1 MNQDDIIWRNAKKIT
16 DNVINIK
23 DKSVFSIHLE
33 PKPEYVYDR
42 PEVDILVEKI
52 LMYMKYGISTHL
64 LLLGGRGSGKTTT
77 IKRIMKSIIKER
89 DELLKIQA
97 YFDKFIY
104 INVRECPTQRAIMG
118 KIIGEKIHGYDYGE
132 IIEKFKDVLKGR
144 VILVLDD
151 VDLLN
156 SRDLFYYLTRSVD
169 VMTISI
175 LQNVMWFDN
184 LDDSTKS
191 SYRPEKIFFPSYTQE
206 QLKEILMLRAKY
218 GLNHYEDEGL
228 NTISGL
234 VSKNYLGDA
243 RIAILAL
250 YYAGLEDKWDVNSI
264 KKYIKMASIEV
275 LEYTLNKL
283 DFRQLVI
290 LTTLVDQ
297 PETNKAYT
305 IVRDKLIE
313 ANENIKDESLK
324 EYSKFKI
331 NTYSKSTYYQDLK
344 VLSTYGL
351 ITLIKKKVGQYYT
364 YEAEIHVPKDT
375 ITDISNDLEQK
386 FHKSS

>member
-1 MNQDDIIWRNAKKIT
+1 MGQNDKIWRNFDNLD
-16 DNVINIK
+16 DNVNIK
-23 DKSVFSIHLE
+23 DKSVFSFDVE
-33 PKPEYVYDR
+33 PKLEYVYDR

-77 IKRIMKSIIKER
+77 IKSVMKSIIDVRE
-89 DELLKIQA
+89 ELMKRQA

-104 INVRECPTQRAIMG
+104 INVREYPKQRAIMG
-118 KIIGEKIHGYDYGE
+118 KIIGEKIHGYDYGY
-132 IIEKFKDVLKGR
+132 IIEKFKEALNGR
-144 VILVLDD
+144 VILILDD
-151 VDLLN
+151 IDLLN

-169 VMTISI
+169 IMTIST

-191 SYRPEKIFFPSYTQE
+191 SYRPEKIFFPNYTSE

-218 GLNHYEDEGL
+218 GLYHYDEGGIAL
-228 NTISGL
+228 IGTL
-234 VSKNYLGDA
+234 VAKNYLGDA

-250 YYAGLEDKWDVNSI
+250 YHAGLEDKWDEDSI
-264 KKYIKMASIEV
+264 KKYIEMASNEV
-275 LEYTLNKL
+275 LEYTLSKL

-290 LTTLVDQ
+290 LTTLIDQ
-297 PETNKAYT
+297 PETNKAY
-305 IVRDKLIE
+305 IDIKKKLLE
-313 ANENIKDESLK
+313 ANKNIKDESLK
-324 EYSKFKI
+324 EYNKWKI
-331 NTYSKSTYYQDLK
+331 DSYSKATYFQDLK

-351 ITLIKKKVGQYYT
+351 ITLIKKKVGQYHT
-364 YEAEIHVPKDT
+364 YEAMIHVPKNI

-386 FHKSS
+386 FHKSL

>member
-1 MNQDDIIWRNAKKIT
+1 MNQDDLIWKRVKNLT
-16 DNVINIK
+16 QNVNINIK
-23 DKSVFSIHLE
+23 DNDVFSFDVE
-33 PKPEYVYDR
+33 PRPEYIYDR
-42 PEVDILVEKI
+42 PEAEILVDKI
-52 LMYMKYGISTHL
+52 LLYMKYGIKTHL

-104 INVRECPTQRAIMG
+104 INVREYPKQRAIMG
-118 KIIGEKIHGYDYGE
+118 KIIGEKIHGYDYGD
-132 IIEKFKDVLKGR
+132 IFEKFKDALKGR

-156 SRDLFYYLTRSVD
+156 SRDLFYYLTRSVS
-169 VMTISI
+169 VMTIST

-191 SYRPEKIFFPSYTQE
+191 SYRPEKIFFPNYTQE

-218 GLNHYEDEGL
+218 GLNHYEEEGL

-250 YYAGLEDKWDVNSI
+250 YHAGSEDKWDKDSI
-264 KKYIKMASIEV
+264 KQYIEMASNEI
-275 LEYTLNKL
+275 LEYTLSKL

-290 LTTLVDQ
+290 LTILVDQ
-297 PETNKAYT
+297 PETNKAYEIT
-305 IVRDKLIE
+305 RDALLKKYI
-313 ANENIKDESLK
+313 NEYK
-324 EYSKFKI
+324 YT
-331 NTYSKSTYYQDLK
+331 TYSKATYFQDLK

-364 YEAEIHVPKDT
+364 YEAMIHVPKNI